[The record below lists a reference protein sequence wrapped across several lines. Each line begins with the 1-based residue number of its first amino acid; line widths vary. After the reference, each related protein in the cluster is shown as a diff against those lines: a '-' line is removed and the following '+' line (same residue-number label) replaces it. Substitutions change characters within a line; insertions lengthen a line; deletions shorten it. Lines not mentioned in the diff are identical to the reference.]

1 MIAVAPADSSPAID
15 NHLGVQRANLTHHV
29 FQHLVAPD
37 SQRFFGRLRKSEVW
51 RAREPQMDSVAARRG
66 KQLRGADASELWCL
80 LRPERVLPT
89 LAAGERQKGDV
100 GMEPSRQ
107 IRQQAGRFVIRVR
120 GNVENPRGHA
130 RVVNRFNSFGKAR
143 PGSRR
148 GGKLR
153 RSRRGENAHKRT
165 NAGKASKRAEKASHY
180 FASAKNPR

>member
-1 MIAVAPADSSPAID
+1 MIAVAPANSSPAID

-51 RAREPQMDSVAARRG
+51 RAREPQMDSVAARRR

-89 LAAGERQKGDV
+89 LAAGERQK
-100 GMEPSRQ
+100 
-107 IRQQAGRFVIRVR
+107 AGRFVIRVR

-165 NAGKASKRAEKASHY
+165 NAGKASKRAEKASHH
-180 FASAKNPR
+180 FAPAKGPRNGHSL